1 MVGLVSSND
10 MARRLPNE
18 TWLVQCGS
26 FLTQP
31 TGPALI
37 HVARGLQGYADH
49 LARNRVVFNNQNS
62 RLVHGH
68 RRLLLSACVWTQ
80 NRSAFFPSIGCKYP
94 ATSSGSVRV
103 SIGLGT

>member
-1 MVGLVSSND
+1 
-10 MARRLPNE
+10 MARSLPNE
-18 TWLVQCGS
+18 TWLVQRGS
-26 FLTQP
+26 FLTQS

-37 HVARGLQGYADH
+37 HVALGLQGYADH

-62 RLVHGH
+62 RFIRFIHGH
-68 RRLLLSACVWTQ
+68 RRWLLSACVWTQ

-103 SIGLGT
+103 SIGLGI